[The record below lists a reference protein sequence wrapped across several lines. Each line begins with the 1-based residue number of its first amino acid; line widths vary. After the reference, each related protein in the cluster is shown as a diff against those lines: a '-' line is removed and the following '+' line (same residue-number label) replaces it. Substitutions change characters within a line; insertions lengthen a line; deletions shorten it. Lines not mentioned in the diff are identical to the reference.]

1 MPITKAKKTATKNRF
16 DIKNIKDIKPVRRLR
31 ALRATRSHKSFALTR
46 RRDVPK
52 PVKLPGYVAFTVSV
66 AKTLWEFRRTFF
78 ALLGLYVVVSIV
90 LIGISQQE
98 EYRTLTG
105 ALSDVSKDG
114 SIDALTQIGGLFGAT
129 LLGSLNSS
137 LTEVQQFYLVGV
149 YVLMWLTVI
158 WLLRQLTADNIV
170 RVRDGL
176 YNAGAPL
183 ISSFLIISLIF
194 LQVIPGA
201 LGVLLFAFA
210 IQSGAIAGAV
220 AMIFGVMAL
229 LLIVLSLYWIASS
242 LFALVIVTLP
252 GTYPMTAIRGAS
264 EIALGKRGQLLRRL
278 VWLVIVLLVLWVI
291 ILVPAL
297 LIDFWV
303 KVEWLPLVTIAVQV
317 ATGAS
322 LIYGSSYVFLLYRRM
337 IDGPAK

>member
-1 MPITKAKKTATKNRF
+1 M
-16 DIKNIKDIKPVRRLR
+16 RRLR

-46 RRDVPK
+46 RRDIPK
-52 PVKLPGYVAFTVSV
+52 PVKLPGYIAFTVSV

-105 ALSDVSKDG
+105 ALSDVSQDG

-149 YVLMWLTVI
+149 YVLTWLTVI
-158 WLLRQLTADNIV
+158 WLLRQLTAGNLV
-170 RVRDGL
+170 KVRDGL
-176 YNAGAPL
+176 YSAGSPL
-183 ISSFLIISLIF
+183 ISSFLVISLMF
-194 LQVIPGA
+194 LQVVPGA

-210 IQSGAIAGAV
+210 IQSGSAAGVV
-220 AMIFGVMAL
+220 AMIFGVMAV
-229 LLIVLSLYWIASS
+229 LLIVLSLYWISSS

-264 EIALGKRGQLLRRL
+264 EIALGKRTQLLRRL
-278 VWLVIVLLVLWVI
+278 LWLVFVLLLLWVVV
-291 ILVPAL
+291 LFPAL
-297 LIDFWV
+297 LIDYWV
-303 KVEWLPLVTIAVQV
+303 KVEWLPIVTIAIQI

-337 IDGPAK
+337 IDGPTH